1 MHPGLDFD
9 RNYADFG
16 EDDDAEFPFLFI
28 SFPSAKDPTFAD
40 RHPGAQTIE
49 VVTHMPFARF
59 AHWRQTSWQR
69 RGDEYD
75 ALKRQFAGRLLAA
88 MYRHVP
94 ATEGALKTWELSTPL
109 STRHFVGSEQ
119 GQIISTRI
127 AVSTARPRRGA

>member
-75 ALKRQFAGRLLAA
+75 ALKVASSPGVCLPRCIAMCLRQKA
-88 MYRHVP
+88 P
-94 ATEGALKTWELSTPL
+94 
-109 STRHFVGSEQ
+109 
-119 GQIISTRI
+119 
-127 AVSTARPRRGA
+127 